1 MPTWFGSQSGKH
13 QGIKQGFKYIVNKYN
28 LILCSLE
35 KAEVDDIPA
44 DFNRENE
51 CDDGDDDY
59 EVRWDGAGAV
69 PIVNMNDNPPDSI
82 NFVSLLQSLFILILH
97 VIIHHL

>member
-1 MPTWFGSQSGKH
+1 M
-13 QGIKQGFKYIVNKYN
+13 
-28 LILCSLE
+28 
-35 KAEVDDIPA
+35 DDIPA

-51 CDDGDDDY
+51 CDDDDDY
-59 EVRWDGAGAV
+59 EVRRDGAGAV
-69 PIVNMNDNPPDSI
+69 PIVSMNDNPADSN